1 MRVCTATSI
10 CSRSSLVVG
19 FLSACVGM
27 AVMAS
32 VQHAAMGILATS
44 AVLGCLGTARGGF
57 SVNHMDIAPKY
68 AGVVMGI
75 SNTAGTLAGV
85 IGVAATGWML
95 EAGGG
100 SAGSTG
106 WLLAFGVSIANCL
119 VGVVVFLACAQGQR
133 VVG

>member
-1 MRVCTATSI
+1 MTA
-10 CSRSSLVVG
+10 G
-19 FLSACVGM
+19 FVSACVGM
-27 AVMAS
+27 AVMATA
-32 VQHAAMGILATS
+32 QRAATGILATS

-100 SAGSTG
+100 SAGLMG
-106 WLLAFGVSIANCL
+106 WLLAFSVSIANCL
-119 VGVVVFLACAQGQR
+119 AGAAVFVACAQGQR

>member
-1 MRVCTATSI
+1 
-10 CSRSSLVVG
+10 
-19 FLSACVGM
+19 M
-27 AVMAS
+27 AVMSTARRP
-32 VQHAAMGILATS
+32 ATGILATS
-44 AVLGCLGTARGGF
+44 VVLGCLGTARGGF

-75 SNTAGTLAGV
+75 SNTAGTLAGI

-100 SAGSTG
+100 SAGSLG
-106 WLLAFGVSIANCL
+106 WLLAFGTSIANCL
-119 VGVVVFLACAQGQR
+119 VGVVVFVACAQGQR